1 MFAHGWRRRGA
12 DVETRKD
19 KATVQGGQ
27 VVGLH
32 ANVEMTGADY
42 TKLAR
47 ATVALN
53 RIMAVVHPDCALL
66 AALLCLLLWGAL

>member
-1 MFAHGWRRRGA
+1 MAGEEGLLM
-12 DVETRKD
+12 ETRKD

-53 RIMAVVHPDCALL
+53 RIMAVVHPDWALL
-66 AALLCLLLWGAL
+66 AALLCLLLWGVL